1 MKTRRDRERRGRGDT
16 ETITRSPVTPSPS
29 LPVFIPHPLALANYS
44 ELAKTAHSTE
54 VINAMRYMTAT
65 LLLASMIVLACYV
78 TSSRSVS
85 ANALSSGTNFQER
98 EEINQKYELAPGSR
112 VEISSI
118 RGPVEVYN
126 TNSATAELQIIRTAR
141 TRADLEYHKIEVQ
154 QTANGLVIRGIQEP
168 NHRGQNVRVNH
179 HVILRVPRRI
189 DLAITS
195 ISGGVQVEDIVGQTT
210 LNSISGSAT
219 IGNVAGPLSIHSISG
234 SLSAQSAGAQA
245 VINSISGSAT
255 IGNVGGPL
263 DVRSI
268 SGNLQVGDVR
278 GEARVNSVSGD
289 AHIGLVSGSLTV
301 LSVSGN
307 VKTALSNL
315 GTPGIRINSVSGS
328 VEIAL
333 TDDVNADFN
342 AESISG
348 QVYLNVPNVIR
359 DAEVKSPNVRARI
372 GAGGTP
378 IKVFSVSGNVRLTRS

>member
-1 MKTRRDRERRGRGDT
+1 
-16 ETITRSPVTPSPS
+16 
-29 LPVFIPHPLALANYS
+29 
-44 ELAKTAHSTE
+44 
-54 VINAMRYMTAT
+54 MTAT

-78 TSSRSVS
+78 TSSQPVS

-219 IGNVAGPLSIHSISG
+219 IGNVAGPLTARSISG
-234 SLSAQSAGAQA
+234 NFTAASLGAEAQL
-245 VINSISGSAT
+245 NSVSGSVT
-255 IGNVGGPL
+255 IGNVGGAL
-263 DVRSI
+263 TARSI
-268 SGNLQVGDVR
+268 SGDLQVGSVGGNAD
-278 GEARVNSVSGD
+278 VNSVSGEVRM
-289 AHIGLVSGSLTV
+289 GPVNGPLTV

-315 GTPGIRINSVSGS
+315 GTQGIRINSVSGS

-333 TDDVNADFN
+333 TGDVNADFS

-348 QVYLNVPNVIR
+348 QVYLNVPNAIR
-359 DAEVKSPNVRARI
+359 DVDVKSPNVRARI